1 MSKIVDFFPYYDPT
15 GRQVTELRIRLYEN
29 LVDKFIICESNKTHS
44 GLPAQKGLDNLIE
57 KCGLPRK
64 KIGIIR
70 LNIPDVLYPEPVD
83 LINCYGDNAS
93 NQAAVL
99 GRVRERMQKDS
110 LLSVIN
116 EFDDDTFFII
126 SDQDEIINPDYLQW
140 ILKAVNENPHAIL
153 KIPMV
158 HLEGRADLR
167 VHMRAD
173 DSPKKWDTPVCVV
186 KKHHLRRVSPISI
199 RGCTQNVF
207 ETIYLT
213 NYGRRVEDMG
223 WHFSW
228 MGGPKERVAKL
239 EGFAHY
245 DDKHDFLETESYSD
259 PKTKET
265 LITMTLA
272 EGQLPPSCNK
282 NEILRKYPKSKL
294 PKKMFDLPR
303 VRDYLLDPSP
313 LPFRFE
319 DALPYI
325 DMGGQPEVSARFVYD
340 EFVLDEVYERFN
352 RVKDGDLVL
361 DIGANI
367 GLFPLML
374 RFRKPAHVYCVEPG
388 DGLFEV
394 LRKNTKEVPFPITYC
409 HYGIGA
415 TTGEK
420 VITPD
425 DWIYGEHGAPTFKT
439 KAFKDFLNEHDIRH
453 VHFMKIDCEGGE
465 YDIFTEENYEF
476 LTKHVDY
483 IAGEWHMGGMKNGVE
498 KFIRFKNLYLKGKSN
513 FRVFEPYQQQREIT
527 KDVLDD
533 AYIQS
538 YFDWWDPR
546 GSAAQFQI
554 YMDNRS

>member
-57 KCGLPRK
+57 ECGLPK
-64 KIGIIR
+64 DKIGIIR
-70 LNIPDVLYPEPVD
+70 LNIPDVLYPEQVD
-83 LINCYGDNAS
+83 LINCYGDNGK
-93 NQAAVL
+93 NDAAVL

-126 SDQDEIINPDYLQW
+126 SDQDEIINPEYLQW
-140 ILKAVNENPHAIL
+140 ILKTVNENPNEIV

-167 VHMRAD
+167 VHNRYD
-173 DSPKKWDTPVCVV
+173 NSPKTWDAPVCVV

-199 RGCTQNVF
+199 RGCTQTAFPTVY
-207 ETIYLT
+207 IT
-213 NYGRRVEDMG
+213 NNGEKVQDMG

-245 DDKHDFLETESYSD
+245 DDKHDFLETGSYSS
-259 PKTKET
+259 PET
-265 LITMTLA
+265 REAVVKMTL
-272 EGQLPPSCNK
+272 EDGGMPPSCNK
-282 NEILRKYPKSKL
+282 NEVLRNYPKSKL
-294 PKKMFDLPR
+294 PPKLFELPR
-303 VRDYLLDPSP
+303 VVEYLLDPSP
-313 LPFRFE
+313 LPYRFE
-319 DALPYI
+319 DAKI
-325 DMGGQPEVSARFVYD
+325 DMGGQPEVSARFVYN

-352 RVKDGDLVL
+352 TVKDNDIVL

-374 RFRKPAHVYCVEPG
+374 GFRKPSHVYCVEPS

-394 LRKNTKEVPFPITYC
+394 LKKNTKDLPFPITYC
-409 HYGIGA
+409 HYGIRDVS
-415 TTGEK
+415 GEK
-420 VITPD
+420 EVTPE
-425 DWIYGEHGAPTFKT
+425 DWIYGEHTATTFKT
-439 KAFKDFLNEHDIRH
+439 KTFNDFRIENGIWQ

-465 YDIFTEENYEF
+465 YDIFTEENYDF
-476 LTKHVDY
+476 LTKKVDY
-483 IAGEWHMGGMKNGVE
+483 IAGEWHLGGLENGVE
-498 KFIRFKNLYLKGKSN
+498 KFIKFKNLYLKGRNN
-513 FRVFEPYQQQREIT
+513 FRVFEPYKLQREIT
-527 KDVLDD
+527 KDVLRDD
-533 AYIQS
+533 YVQN
-538 YFDWWDPR
+538 YFDWWNPR
-546 GSAAQFQI
+546 GAGAQFQI
-554 YMDNRS
+554 YIDNRGS